1 MKRILIIIALAL
13 LLAGIGSWRLHQLY
27 QNFLTTPLML
37 PEQGHVLQI
46 EPGSSGHAIIEKLA
60 ALGYTKTGWEWKLLM
75 RMQPPLMRAGEFRL
89 EPGLHPQNLLRI
101 ISSHAVVQYRLTL
114 VEGWT
119 FAQLMET
126 LVADKVLLRTLGQNE
141 ISATGELQSL
151 LGIEHPE
158 GWFLPET
165 YLYTRGDSD
174 ASILLRSHQ
183 AMQEMLG
190 KAWRERQD
198 NLPLNSPYD
207 LLILASII
215 EKETALDAE
224 RNQISGVFIRRLNK
238 GMRLQT
244 DPTVIYGMGDLF
256 DGNIRRKDL
265 KTDTPYNT
273 YTRSGLPPTPI
284 AMPGKASLMAAGQ
297 PASGSALFF
306 VADGK
311 GGHTF
316 SDTLEEHQAAVR
328 KLIGKG

>member
-1 MKRILIIIALAL
+1 MKRLLIFAGLVLVLAGSYSL
-13 LLAGIGSWRLHQLY
+13 LLRSQY
-27 QNFLTTPLML
+27 QEFLITPLSL
-37 PEQGHVLQI
+37 PAQGHVLEI
-46 EPGSSGHAIIEKLA
+46 EPGAAGYAIIEKLSVA
-60 ALGYTKTGWEWKLLM
+60 GYTHSGWEWKLLM
-75 RMQPPLMRAGEFRL
+75 RLEPPLIRAGEFRL
-89 EPGLHPQNLLRI
+89 ESGLRPRDLLEV
-101 ISSHAVVQYRLTL
+101 ISGHAVVQYRFTV

-119 FAQLMET
+119 FVQLLEA
-126 LVADKVLLRTLGQNE
+126 LGQDEVLLQTLGQNSMQE
-141 ISATGELQSL
+141 ILSKLD
-151 LGIEHPE
+151 IEQPE
-158 GWFLPET
+158 GCFLPET

-174 ASILLRSHQ
+174 ADILLRSRQ
-183 AMQEMLG
+183 AMQEVLEQ
-190 KAWRERQD
+190 AWLARQD
-198 NLPLNSPYD
+198 ELPLKSPYE

-224 RNQISGVFIRRLNK
+224 RNEISGVFIRRLQK

-244 DPTVIYGMGDLF
+244 DPTVIYGMGDSY

-265 KTDTPYNT
+265 QSDTPYNT

-297 PASGSALFF
+297 PSAGTVLFF

-316 SDTLEEHQAAVR
+316 SSTLEEHQAAVR